1 MTRILLEDLK
11 TPTAGYGPLC
21 NRGLRHFFSVHS
33 LDWGD
38 MVRNGVSEEDLLATG
53 DGAVLPYIEIAKQ
66 REAG

>member
-1 MTRILLEDLK
+1 
-11 TPTAGYGPLC
+11 
-21 NRGLRHFFSVHS
+21 
-33 LDWGD
+33 